1 MKRVYEK
8 PTAYIERFELAQSIA
23 AGCGGAS
30 KYENTTATSTDITS
44 CTFLVGGSA
53 FFTWDQ
59 TNCIAGELPDLC
71 YNAPS
76 EGDAIFKS

>member
-1 MKRVYEK
+1 MKKVYEK
-8 PTAYIERFELAQSIA
+8 PAAYIERFELAQSIA
-23 AGCGGAS
+23 GSCGGAS
-30 KYENTTATSTDITS
+30 KYENTTATSQDIS
-44 CTFLVGGSA
+44 NCTFLVGGTA

-59 TNCIAGELPDLC
+59 SNCIAGELPDLC

>member
-1 MKRVYEK
+1 MKKTYAK
-8 PTAYIERFELAQSIA
+8 PAVFIERFELAQSIA

-30 KYENTTATSTDITS
+30 KYENTTATSADITS
-44 CTFLVGGSA
+44 CTFLVGGNA